1 MAESKMQR
9 ALLTGASSGIGYA
22 LAKRLAL
29 RGVEVWVAA
38 RRADLLAKLVE
49 EIVAAG
55 GKAHALALDVSRH
68 DETHDA
74 LLALDAE
81 VGGIDLVIAN
91 AGLGGER
98 GARTVCET
106 SWAEVRD
113 LFQVNLL
120 GAAATL
126 TPFVKPMV
134 ARGKGHLVGV
144 SSIAARLP
152 IPRGAPYGASK
163 AGLTFLLESMDIELR
178 PMGIPVTVVEPGF
191 VRTPMSDQLVNDPR
205 PFLVEV
211 EDAARYIDL
220 GIQRGVRMVRF
231 PWILGAIS
239 SSTSVLPRALSAP
252 LIRGATK
259 PKALVAKN

>member
-1 MAESKMQR
+1 MSDTQR
-9 ALLTGASSGIGYA
+9 ALVTGASSGIGYA
-22 LAKRLAL
+22 LCKKLAA
-29 RGVEVWVAA
+29 RGVEVWVSA
-38 RRADLLAKLVE
+38 RRQELLDKLVG
-49 EIVAAG
+49 EITAAG
-55 GKAHALALDVSRH
+55 GKAHPFVLDVSRA
-68 DETHDA
+68 DETHDK
-74 LLALDAE
+74 LLKLDAE
-81 VGGIDLVIAN
+81 SGGIDLVVAN

-98 GARTVCET
+98 GARTVVET
-106 SWAEVRD
+106 GWNEVRD

-134 ARGKGHLVGV
+134 ERGRGHLVGV

-178 PMGIPVTVVEPGF
+178 ALGVPVTVVEPGF

-211 EDAARYIDL
+211 DQAAEIIDR
-220 GIQRGVRMVRF
+220 GIQRQARMIRF

-239 SSTSVLPRALSAP
+239 SSTNALPRMVSAP
-252 LIRGATK
+252 LIRSATK
-259 PKALVAKN
+259 PRA